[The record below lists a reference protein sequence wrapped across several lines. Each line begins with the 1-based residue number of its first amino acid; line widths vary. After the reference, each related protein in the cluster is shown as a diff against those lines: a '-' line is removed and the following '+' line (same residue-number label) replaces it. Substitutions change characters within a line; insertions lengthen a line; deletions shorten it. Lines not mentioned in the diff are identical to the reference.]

1 MLRSADPETSRRH
14 PCGWGW
20 GVSHPT
26 AYPLAWPHGWP
37 RTDAYRR
44 ERWPSAGVTLDGSLK
59 ECQAELRRLG
69 ATNIVL
75 SSDCTL
81 GMTTPNDPGVVA
93 YCLYDG
99 MQAAIPCD
107 RWNTVAGNLRAIAK
121 TIEAMRGMERWGAK
135 HMIKAMFQGFTALP
149 EATAGQR
156 PWYVVLG
163 LNQNASLAMAEETYR
178 TMAKKAHPD
187 APGGSHEKM
196 AALNAAIAEARKVR
210 AP

>member
-1 MLRSADPETSRRH
+1 MTQ
-14 PCGWGW
+14 
-20 GVSHPT
+20 PT
-26 AYPLAWPHGWP
+26 AYPLAWPPGWP
-37 RTDAYRR
+37 RTEGYRR
-44 ERWPSAGVTLDGSLK
+44 EKWPAAGVTLAGSLK
-59 ECQAELRRLG
+59 ECQDELRRLG

-81 GMTTPNDPGVVA
+81 GMTTPKDPGVVA

-156 PWYVVLG
+156 PWHVVLG
-163 LNQNASLAMAEETYR
+163 VSPKVALATAEDFYR
-178 TMAKKAHPD
+178 ALAKKAHPD

-196 AALNAAIAEARKVR
+196 AALNAAIAEARKVLK
-210 AP
+210 P